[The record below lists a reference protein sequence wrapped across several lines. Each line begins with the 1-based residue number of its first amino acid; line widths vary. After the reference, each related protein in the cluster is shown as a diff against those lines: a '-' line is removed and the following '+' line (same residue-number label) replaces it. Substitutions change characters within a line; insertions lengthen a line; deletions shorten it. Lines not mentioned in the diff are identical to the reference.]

1 WTYHELGF
9 EAVSGGLIYV
19 GAALPLEP
27 PGFNDTLSVSDIGP
41 DSVMLHWK
49 NRDMIGDELIEVWLR
64 PAGGAWALAT
74 SVGVSAAVDQ
84 QYLLEGLD
92 AGTDYDWALRAVRGG
107 LYRAGYESPDPD
119 TWPAASRSSFTTLL
133 LPPTIESA
141 TWERTSASSERILVT
156 VSPVYNDVDL
166 ELLSGGVVVGT
177 APAPH
182 SGPVTIAHVDP
193 AGEQLHTYTARHRTA
208 AKEGDES
215 APVSRWAGPD
225 APTLTEIIPQGV
237 CVYTVR
243 WASASGSLY
252 TEIEDDYPNSS
263 FALRGTAAPGQGE
276 IQVAHGQAIEDCAG
290 IGGEMIPVTVRIRH
304 RQDSFGVSDY
314 SHYSIDGL
322 ELCNACSFNGG
333 NG

>member
-119 TWPAASRSSFTTLL
+119 TWPAASRSSFTTAI

-141 TWERTSASSERILVT
+141 TWERTAADRERIRLT
-156 VSPVYNDVDL
+156 ITPAHAGADIRVYRDAAL
-166 ELLSGGVVVGT
+166 IAT
-177 APAPH
+177 IPAP
-182 SGPVTIAHVDP
+182 GNTDP
-193 AGEQLHTYTARHRTA
+193 LTFDDTTA
-208 AKEGDES
+208 
-215 APVSRWAGPD
+215 
-225 APTLTEIIPQGV
+225 L
-237 CVYTVR
+237 
-243 WASASGSLY
+243 
-252 TEIEDDYPNSS
+252 
-263 FALRGTAAPGQGE
+263 
-276 IQVAHGQAIEDCAG
+276 
-290 IGGEMIPVTVRIRH
+290 
-304 RQDSFGVSDY
+304 
-314 SHYSIDGL
+314 GL
-322 ELCNACSFNGG
+322 VG
-333 NG
+333 